1 MRLLVLATF
10 LSACGIKGAPMPPL
24 TKPLGAA
31 PQSSPVAAEKTDA
44 QRKQP

>member
-24 TKPLGAA
+24 TKA
-31 PQSSPVAAEKTDA
+31 PQSSPEPEERSDVE
-44 QRKQP
+44 RKQP